1 MSPVNHKQAEAIF
14 VAKRHY
20 DVLSAGHEASEEQAA
35 VMFNDLMQVACGRL
49 PGSHR
54 NILHKIN
61 QSLDLR
67 RQYMTLV
74 KQFSYEYSPA
84 QAAASSLE
92 TLVGRETDKFALSFS
107 RDPVVHSQIYVV
119 LTIHFPNPTHSR
131 DGVLVNV
138 DSKNGISQIQFPPLI
153 DNKTQSLF
161 EESDL
166 ALQALMDLDASIVVM
181 N

>member
-14 VAKRHY
+14 VAKRQY
-20 DVLSAGHEASEEQAA
+20 DVLSASHENSEEQAA
-35 VMFNDLMQVACGRL
+35 VVFNDLMQLASGRL

-67 RQYMTLV
+67 RQYMNLV
-74 KQFSYEYSPA
+74 KQFSYEYSSA
-84 QAAASSLE
+84 QAAASSLD
-92 TLVGRETDKFALSFS
+92 TLEGRETDKFALSFS
-107 RDPVVHSQIYVV
+107 RDPVAHSQIYVV
-119 LTIHFPNPTHSR
+119 LTIHFPNSQHCT

-138 DSKNGISQIQFPPLI
+138 DGQQGIQQIRFGPLI
-153 DNKTQSLF
+153 DNKTQLLF
-161 EESDL
+161 EQSDS
-166 ALQALMDLDASIVVM
+166 ALQALIDPQASIVIM